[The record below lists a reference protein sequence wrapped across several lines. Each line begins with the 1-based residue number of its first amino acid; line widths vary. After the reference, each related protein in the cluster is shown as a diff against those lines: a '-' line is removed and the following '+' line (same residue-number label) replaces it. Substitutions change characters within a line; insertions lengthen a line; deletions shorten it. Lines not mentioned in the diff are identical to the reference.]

1 MVSLESGGSRKAGDE
16 GFVMADRNKRLDS
29 NVPGNFY
36 VDATCINCDTCRQLA
51 PLSFEEIGDYSAV
64 NHQPNNEREHH
75 QAYQALLACPVGSIG
90 TEQSDKLLLQAA
102 MASFP
107 LTLEQGVSYCG
118 FNSEKSFG
126 ANSFFIEHPDG
137 NWLIDSPRYIKH
149 LVEAFERKGGIAN
162 IFLTHKDDVA
172 DSEKYAEHFGA
183 KRIIHRA
190 DADVIPTAEWVIDGE
205 VAIRVG
211 SEFQII
217 PVPGHTAGS
226 MALLY
231 RERFL
236 FTGDHLW
243 WSPHMKSLEA
253 PTRLIWRKWTLIE
266 SIRKLLDYPFEW
278 ILAGHGDRVR
288 LSRAEMQAHL
298 QALVERRTNG
308 NPSLS

>member
-1 MVSLESGGSRKAGDE
+1 
-16 GFVMADRNKRLDS
+16 MADQKKRLDS
-29 NVPGNFY
+29 NVSGNFF

-64 NHQPNNEREHH
+64 HRQPQDDLQTH

-90 TEQSDKLLLQAA
+90 TEHSDKPRLHQA

-107 LTLEQGVSYCG
+107 LQLEHGVSYCG

-126 ANSFFIEHPDG
+126 ANSFLIEHPDG

-149 LVEAFERKGGIAN
+149 LIEVFEQRGGIAH

-172 DSEKYAEHFGA
+172 DADKYAAHFGA
-183 KRIIHRA
+183 TRIIHRA
-190 DADVIPTAEWVIDGE
+190 DAETASIAERVIDGE
-205 VAIRVG
+205 ETVRVG
-211 SEFQII
+211 SEFHII
-217 PVPGHTAGS
+217 PVPGHTTGS

-243 WSPHMKSLEA
+243 WDSHAQSLEA
-253 PTRLIWRKWTLIE
+253 STRLVWRKWTMIDSL
-266 SIRKLLDYPFEW
+266 RKLLDYRFEW
-278 ILAGHGDRVR
+278 VLAGHGDRV
-288 LSRAEMQAHL
+288 HL
-298 QALVERRTNG
+298 CSADMRRHLLALVERREKG
-308 NPSLS
+308 RGPR

>member
-1 MVSLESGGSRKAGDE
+1 
-16 GFVMADRNKRLDS
+16 MADRNKRLDS
-29 NVPGNFY
+29 NAPGNFY

-51 PLSFEEIGDYSAV
+51 PLSFEEVGDYSAV
-64 NHQPNNEREHH
+64 SRQPDGHEHVH

-90 TEQSDKLLLQAA
+90 TEHSDKAQLQTA

-107 LTLEQGVSYCG
+107 LHLEHGVSYCG

-149 LVEAFERKGGIAN
+149 LVQVFEQRGGIAH

-172 DSEKYAEHFGA
+172 DADKYAAHFGA
-183 KRIIHRA
+183 QRIIHRA
-190 DADVIPTAEWVIDGE
+190 DADVAPDAERVIEGE
-205 VAIRVG
+205 ETVGVG

-217 PVPGHTAGS
+217 PVPGHTAGC

-243 WSPHMKSLEA
+243 WDSHTKSLEA
-253 PTRLIWRKWTLIE
+253 PTRLIWRKWILID
-266 SIRKLLDYPFEW
+266 SLHKLLDYPFEW
-278 ILAGHGDRVR
+278 VLAGHGDRVQ
-288 LSRAEMQAHL
+288 LPSAKMHAHL
-298 QALVERRTNG
+298 SALVERRRKG
-308 NPSLS
+308 SSPH

>member
-1 MVSLESGGSRKAGDE
+1 
-16 GFVMADRNKRLDS
+16 MADRNKRLDS

-36 VDATCINCDTCRQLA
+36 VDATCINCDACRQLA

-64 NHQPNNEREHH
+64 SRQPEGEPQID

-90 TEQSDKLLLQAA
+90 TECQDKSQLHKA
-102 MASFP
+102 MESFP
-107 LTLEQGVSYCG
+107 LHLEGGVSYCG

-126 ANSFFIEHPDG
+126 ANSFFIEHPEG
-137 NWLIDSPRYIKH
+137 NWLIDSPRYIKY
-149 LVEAFERKGGIAN
+149 LVESFEQRGGIAR

-172 DSEKYAEHFGA
+172 DADKYAAHFGA

-190 DADVIPTAEWVIDGE
+190 DADAAPAAEHVVDGE
-205 VAIRVG
+205 ETVPVG

-243 WSPHMKSLEA
+243 WDPHTKSLEA
-253 PTRLIWRKWTLIE
+253 PIRLVWKRWTLIE
-266 SIRKLLDYPFEW
+266 SIRKLLDYRFEW
-278 ILAGHGDRVR
+278 VLAGHGDRIH
-288 LSRAEMQAHL
+288 LPQSEMHA
-298 QALVERRTNG
+298 ALRDLIRRRSPTTV
-308 NPSLS
+308 SA